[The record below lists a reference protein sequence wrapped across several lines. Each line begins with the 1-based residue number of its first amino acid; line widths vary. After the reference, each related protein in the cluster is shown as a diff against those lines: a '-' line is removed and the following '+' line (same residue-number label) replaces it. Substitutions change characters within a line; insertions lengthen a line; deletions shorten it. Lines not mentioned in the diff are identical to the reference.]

1 MTEEIISC
9 SISTKVWNH
18 WCRAE
23 IYKPVPARNQIQV
36 LAWEFVTRSCLK
48 LQNPCSNHE
57 IHVLFEHDSYLKKL
71 KLGPDLYA

>member
-23 IYKPVPARNQIQV
+23 IFKPVPARNQIQV
-36 LAWEFVTRSCLK
+36 LALEIVPPSCSK
-48 LQNPCSNHE
+48 PQNPCSNHE
-57 IHVLFEHDSYLKKL
+57 IHVLFEK
-71 KLGPDLYA
+71 A

>member
-9 SISTKVWNH
+9 SISTKEWNH

-23 IYKPVPARNQIQV
+23 IFKPVPARNQIQV
-36 LAWEFVTRSCLK
+36 LAWEIVPRSC
-48 LQNPCSNHE
+48 SNRE
-57 IHVLFEHDSYLKKL
+57 IHVLFEHDFYLKKL